1 MWPAVPSLCIAVT
14 RSFVGEWRP
23 AVDAAGE
30 SEVRMSERWGAFS
43 VIDHKDAA
51 ALAADVLLYD
61 RLLLPVPP
69 DENERKR
76 WRDNDWDPDLQDQ
89 RLKIL
94 GDLARPMEWNDNR
107 QQTFRKEMDR
117 LRAEGKKVNGYL
129 QTAIMLTKEI
139 QTVNVVAAYHSGEA
153 FQGDFP
159 VEADAGKRAWLGYLL
174 GLRFAVP
181 SGTPE
186 EALTK
191 AVHVARIP
199 EFQEHRLE
207 MYKWQEEMI
216 EKNVPLED
224 AVKDMAAKLSKYN
237 ASVEAAVKD
246 VYYRFGFTLL
256 GLGLS
261 MGTLNAVSAAGALV
275 TMMGFGK
282 LETKI
287 TISGPNTPAAMF
299 HDFENA
305 QKSFWNWTKH

>member
-1 MWPAVPSLCIAVT
+1 
-14 RSFVGEWRP
+14 
-23 AVDAAGE
+23 
-30 SEVRMSERWGAFS
+30 MSERWGAFS

-69 DENERKR
+69 DEKERKR
-76 WRDNDWDPDLQDQ
+76 WRDNDWDPDLQDK

-107 QQTFRKEMDR
+107 QQTFSKEMDR
-117 LRAEGKKVNGYL
+117 LRGEGKKINGYL
-129 QTAIMLTKEI
+129 LTGIMLAKEP

-159 VEADAGKRAWLGYLL
+159 VEADAGKHALLGYLL

-181 SGTPE
+181 AGTPE
-186 EALTK
+186 EALTQ
-191 AVHVARIP
+191 AVRVARIP
-199 EFQEHRLE
+199 EFQEHRLG

-216 EKNVPLED
+216 EKNVPPED

-237 ASVEAAVKD
+237 ACVEAAVKN
-246 VYYRFGFTLL
+246 VYYKFGFTVF

-261 MGTLNAVSAAGALV
+261 MATLNPWSAAGALV
-275 TMMGFGK
+275 TMARFGK

-287 TISGPNTPAAMF
+287 TISPGLNTPAAMF

-305 QKSFWNWTKH
+305 QKSFWDWTKH

>member
-1 MWPAVPSLCIAVT
+1 MASSAELFERRTAVNT
-14 RSFVGEWRP
+14 
-23 AVDAAGE
+23 AGE

-69 DENERKR
+69 DENERRR
-76 WRDNDWDPDLQDQ
+76 WRVNEWEPDLQEE

-94 GDLARPMEWNDNR
+94 GDLARPMAWNDSR
-107 QQTFRKEMDR
+107 QQTFSKEMDR

-129 QTAIMLTKEI
+129 LTGIMLAKEI
-139 QTVNVVAAYHSGEA
+139 QSVNVVAAYHSGEA

-159 VEADAGKRAWLGYLL
+159 VEADAGKQAWLGYLL
-174 GLRFAVP
+174 GSRFAVP

-191 AVHVARIP
+191 AVQVARIP
-199 EFQEHRLE
+199 EFQEHRLG

-216 EKNVPLED
+216 DKNVPLED
-224 AVKDMAAKLSKYN
+224 AVNDMAAKLSKYN
-237 ASVEAAVKD
+237 ACVEAAVKE
-246 VYYRFGFTLL
+246 VYYKFGFTLL
-256 GLGLS
+256 GLGIGLGS
-261 MGTLNAVSAAGALV
+261 LDALSAAGALV
-275 TMMGFGK
+275 TMVGFAK
-282 LETKI
+282 LDTKI
-287 TISGPNTPAAMF
+287 TISPGLNTPAAMF